1 MEELSDGAIVWV
13 KLSNC
18 WWPGEVIGDEKLSDD
33 FLSSLR
39 KKPLAVVKFFDE
51 DAYEYVKNPNFIFKY
66 NCPRKTEFLRKGL
79 EQYRAKNKHME
90 KFPADVMHA
99 ERMTGGDP
107 NIVNSTDFLPQKK
120 ERYSGLFQD
129 SAKGK
134 DKKNKSLTPSK
145 AMAISV
151 VSDVGRKTMHEIRI
165 LAQPSAASKPATSG
179 SDGAVEKLI
188 SPSSQTYHCH
198 KCGFSSS
205 RQNVIVIH
213 TKNCRATGAAV
224 VSTPSSTTSGAK
236 DKGKTDAKLKKEL
249 LADWSEDEQDDDM
262 DTTVGETKNTQDNS
276 EEKKIV
282 AKESSSSMSPQ
293 KDADNGE
300 ESAKMK
306 QRDEKESNSDALEV
320 AQSKANTF
328 GSGPDTKMLPSDEE
342 SSTAKDSDKEITSD
356 SPLTTSSV
364 SSTTTAPPLV
374 SPCTTIKYRNIPKK
388 QKREFIEVTN
398 DDASSVH
405 GPVHDKAPSREDST
419 ASSSSTTGSS
429 DTLGNGI
436 TTLFMGTGAT
446 DRPISAKQL
455 ILNRATR
462 CSSKSLSGDETLKAD
477 DGKLDSDKNDR
488 CESQQNR
495 EAIKQTESI
504 ANEQVSCFDF
514 KDDDEHEKSP
524 QSSQF
529 SSAAHRRSGSLADRK
544 SAAKEAPQED
554 FTVSQKRRS
563 SGRKKSVTEGA
574 LASTEKEQQNSNE
587 ATVAINVRTNWK
599 ENSDSGADRDAQLSE
614 AIDFLLE
621 ETDVPK
627 LPDDLKQVVAAVSEK
642 IDCNRTLPPKERG
655 KRIFKTRNKSS
666 LAATTDTKDSAEESG
681 VAKSVEVESNK
692 NQGNEQ
698 QEKMDHE
705 RSPDEAIPKTV
716 DVSVDSESTVAHSV
730 VDKKAR
736 ASGTKF
742 ENSDFAAF
750 KAKRTKY
757 SREEDYQNPSVT
769 SSEQGTEAVE
779 EPAPALLEHDEKPSV
794 INPKSEIQQTPPI
807 PGSSPNAKG
816 RRGKQKKPTP
826 ITTPLPVVAMVES
839 VEVKATT
846 DLAVEGNE
854 TAKMD
859 VENEASTKEVE
870 TNQEE
875 NVAKKLQRKSSDN
888 LLPDSSGNEPS
899 QSRRR
904 TKIKHQRDVEV
915 RVPPIEAE
923 SSRRSKRYRKE
934 TASDSSHTRKSRV
947 PSNIEECVVGNAI
960 VAKET
965 ENTTTAV
972 VADVRQAEDESMKQP
987 ESSSVSVDDEVLVEK
1002 DVKANNKQEKPSL
1015 DSGKSLKRK
1024 QDARA
1029 TAEFTGKME
1038 QSLASDGKAQEYAKP
1053 TDEGALRAELGKDR
1067 KLKPNRHTIGSSGA
1081 VVSSS
1086 PVVMGT
1092 KPTPT
1097 DLQVAEALIHLPEA
1111 AAAAAAAATATLAVL
1126 PVVSKVKEPET
1137 ELGTEKLSPSL
1148 TQEDDDLTVSSSPSV
1163 TQSLPPSAVVI
1174 GAAQSSSRSG
1184 AGSIAMRS
1192 INPRKRHL
1200 QSMLLTEDAAGEQ
1213 KRAATCH
1220 KTAHVESTSVTN
1232 EPVSSPVVSGGTE
1245 EQKQQQ
1251 QQKKNTP
1258 ILEKKKKESA
1268 GESEPLPFAVPVD
1281 EDKFDID
1288 SMPIVMGDN
1297 GLLVDNVVV
1306 NEHTP
1311 GSTPK
1316 TTIATSTRVIKNV
1329 NGSGMST
1336 VDKHQEPSVSSGP
1349 VVTTMKGGVAAKEQI
1364 VITSKGTV
1372 LTTSSSAVAVKSKL
1386 QPASKSDV
1394 KVTSAITLG
1403 TTGVRVSAT
1412 ASALSATTSR
1422 RTQAEQT
1429 APSSSSNGSHKVPVA
1444 DEEQLAKEKS
1454 AIALAAVP
1462 SFSVASSVAPKKMIT
1477 KKLLGDSSGTLAP
1490 ASSSIVIATNVAD
1503 RRYSG
1508 DEPSSSV
1515 SSSSST
1521 VDSSKKGHRVMKITP
1536 QKLQQFSRLGYVE
1549 DKGKRKV
1556 MTASGMRQ
1564 FKREQ
1569 LLQQQQ
1575 QQHKLQPTPNNAL
1588 PTQSK
1593 PASTADAKKKSKHT
1607 TTKTIGS
1614 STGMV
1619 LASSSSSRSAV
1630 FGLAEAVSSGN
1641 VVVAAA
1647 ADSSVQELQ
1656 GGTTVSLAKQL
1667 VVTDADGERNAMI
1680 IETILPAATIK
1691 STVVAPEKVIGTVPF
1706 ESSDGAQLLE
1716 GSPSSSTSAAS
1727 EVILGGAVD
1736 SAIPSIGVVEPSS
1749 SSSTA
1754 ASTAAGEQESQYI
1767 AVNAEHFGGPPNLFY
1782 LCSVRDEGLV
1792 PVNNQLLYLDASN
1805 QLVALAAGQQHSG
1818 SGPTAEDIINQ
1829 AEVIIPTG
1837 SNGADLSGPTVAL
1850 ASATGETGAAAVN
1863 VVAAG
1868 GSDVGAVV
1876 ETGSS
1881 DGTQQ
1886 SFLLNTQDGQ
1896 QIILDQQSLMAL
1908 AASGDTPHLLTA
1920 DGQQILLQEATQ
1932 EWLTAFAVGQQH
1944 QPQSAGS
1951 TLSALVTPEGT
1962 QIILAPDCI
1971 ELQEP
1976 TALLPTEV
1984 IQVHPSTTIETN
1996 AILTKPPIMST
2007 VEVPSKNSIDPSVS
2021 GSTGA
2026 DQRLGRKSAPSSVPG
2041 AAGHRAAASGTV
2053 GKQSPPG
2060 ASILVATAGTSATT
2074 NLDET
2079 TLAAV
2084 IGVPCK
2090 PTNVPTSLELPITV
2104 TNPAIAKTTTT
2115 SSRLNPVLF
2124 PVGGSATATVP
2135 SDLALPPA
2143 TTVVLLAGPMAAAA
2157 AGTAADRAPT
2167 LSSPAASSPMHPDPT
2182 GESITVGAILPQCG
2196 AMTQEEINRDKTET
2210 VENLDSDDDIQIPNT
2225 PDSQLDSG
2233 RQIAYDSSDSRD
2245 YDDDE
2250 VPANTP
2256 NDDSGQ
2262 RRRNHYEARRIPGD
2276 GNVLMMVDVD
2286 DDDDEGSNGSEI
2298 IPLQPNVV
2306 VLDGS
2311 LLNQNLGDEVDD
2323 GDDDDGIEDDTDG
2336 DGDLED
2342 LPHQPTVRT
2351 VHCVPTSGRNG
2362 AHGASNNDSGIDTT
2376 MAGTAVAA
2384 SASANNAAPHNG
2396 ARRTVV
2402 ER

>member
-120 ERYSGLFQD
+120 ERYSGMFQD
-129 SAKGK
+129 SAKAK

-145 AMAISV
+145 AMAIPV
-151 VSDVGRKTMHEIRI
+151 VSSVGRKTMHEIRI

-179 SDGAVEKLI
+179 SDGAVEKVT

-198 KCGFSSS
+198 KCGFSSN

-224 VSTPSSTTSGAK
+224 VSSAPSTPSGATGLAK
-236 DKGKTDAKLKKEL
+236 AKEADDSPKPVSDATILSADKGKTDAKLKKEL

-262 DTTVGETKNTQDNS
+262 DTAVDEAKNTQENS
-276 EEKKIV
+276 EKKKNI

-293 KDADNGE
+293 KETDNDE
-300 ESAKMK
+300 ESAKMEQK
-306 QRDEKESNSDALEV
+306 
-320 AQSKANTF
+320 
-328 GSGPDTKMLPSDEE
+328 PSDEE
-342 SSTAKDSDKEITSD
+342 SSTAKDSDKETTSD

-398 DDASSVH
+398 DDAASVH
-405 GPVHDKAPSREDST
+405 GPVQDKAPSREDST

-477 DGKLDSDKNDR
+477 DGKLDSGKNDR
-488 CESQQNR
+488 GESQQNR

-504 ANEQVSCFDF
+504 ANEEVSCFDF

-554 FTVSQKRRS
+554 CTGAQKRRS
-563 SGRKKSVTEGA
+563 SGRKKSVIEGA
-574 LASTEKEQQNSNE
+574 LAEKEQQNSNE
-587 ATVAINVRTNWK
+587 ATVATDVRSNRK
-599 ENSDSGADRDAQLSE
+599 ENSDSGPDRDAQLSK
-614 AIDFLLE
+614 AIDFLLD

-666 LAATTDTKDSAEESG
+666 LAATTDSKESAEEPG
-681 VAKSVEVESNK
+681 VAKSVEAESNQS
-692 NQGNEQ
+692 QGVEQ

-705 RSPDEAIPKTV
+705 QSPDEAIPKPA
-716 DVSVDSESTVAHSV
+716 DVPVVSEPTAANSG
-730 VDKKAR
+730 VDKKAG

-742 ENSDFAAF
+742 ENSDFAAI

-779 EPAPALLEHDEKPSV
+779 EPEPALLERDEKPSV
-794 INPKSEIQQTPPI
+794 INPKSEVQQTPPT

-826 ITTPLPVVAMVES
+826 ITTPPPAVAMVES
-839 VEVKATT
+839 VEMKATK
-846 DLAVEGNE
+846 AVASGNE

-870 TNQEE
+870 TDHQE
-875 NVAKKLQRKSSDN
+875 NVAKKVQRKSSEN
-888 LLPDSSGNEPS
+888 LLPDSSGSEPL

-904 TKIKHQRDVEV
+904 TKMKHQRDVEE
-915 RVPPIEAE
+915 RVHPIEAE
-923 SSRRSKRYRKE
+923 SSRRSKRNRKE
-934 TASDSSHTRKSRV
+934 TASDSAPHTISKSRV
-947 PSNIEECVVGNAI
+947 PSNIEECVVGNAV

-965 ENTTTAV
+965 ENITTAV
-972 VADVRQAEDESMKQP
+972 APAARQAEDEGMKQP
-987 ESSSVSVDDEVLVEK
+987 ESFSVAVDDEVLVEK
-1002 DVKANNKQEKPSL
+1002 DVKANTKQEKPPP

-1024 QDARA
+1024 QNARA
-1029 TAEFTGKME
+1029 TAEFTAKME
-1038 QSLASDGKAQEYAKP
+1038 RSLAVDGKPQEYAKP
-1053 TDEGALRAELGKDR
+1053 TNEGSLKAELGKDR
-1067 KLKPNRHTIGSSGA
+1067 KLKPNRHTVGSSGA
-1081 VVSSS
+1081 VVSST

-1111 AAAAAAAATATLAVL
+1111 AVAAAATATSTLAIL
-1126 PVVSKVKEPET
+1126 PVVSKVKEPDT
-1137 ELGTEKLSPSL
+1137 GASTEKLAPSL
-1148 TQEDDDLTVSSSPSV
+1148 TKDDDDLAVSSPSV
-1163 TQSLPPSAVVI
+1163 TQSLQPSAVVI
-1174 GAAQSSSRSG
+1174 GAAQSSSRS
-1184 AGSIAMRS
+1184 GSIAMRS

-1200 QSMLLTEDAAGEQ
+1200 QSMLLTEDATGEQ
-1213 KRAATCH
+1213 KRAATGH
-1220 KTAHVESTSVTN
+1220 KTAHVESTSVTT
-1232 EPVSSPVVSGGTE
+1232 EPASSPVVSGGTE
-1245 EQKQQQ
+1245 KQQQ

-1258 ILEKKKKESA
+1258 IPERKKKESA
-1268 GESEPLPFAVPVD
+1268 GESEPLPPDVVAVD

-1297 GLLVDNVVV
+1297 GLLVDDVAA
-1306 NEHTP
+1306 NEQT
-1311 GSTPK
+1311 
-1316 TTIATSTRVIKNV
+1316 AVIKNV
-1329 NGSGMST
+1329 NGSGMTT

-1372 LTTSSSAVAVKSKL
+1372 LTTSSPAVAVKSKL
-1386 QPASKSDV
+1386 QPATKSDV

-1412 ASALSATTSR
+1412 AGALSATTSR
-1422 RTQAEQT
+1422 RAQAEQT
-1429 APSSSSNGSHKVPVA
+1429 APSSSSNGSPKVPVA
-1444 DEEQLAKEKS
+1444 DGEQTAKEK
-1454 AIALAAVP
+1454 AATALAAVP
-1462 SFSVASSVAPKKMIT
+1462 SFSVASSAAPKKMIA
-1477 KKLLGDSSGTLAP
+1477 KKLLGDPAGTMAP

-1521 VDSSKKGHRVMKITP
+1521 EQQHTPTVIDVGGGGGNGSSDSSKKGHRVMKITP

-1575 QQHKLQPTPNNAL
+1575 QQHKLQPTTDNAL

-1593 PASTADAKKKSKHT
+1593 QASTADARKKPKHT
-1607 TTKTIGS
+1607 TTKPIGS
-1614 STGMV
+1614 GSGVV
-1619 LASSSSSRSAV
+1619 LASSSSSRSAS

-1667 VVTDADGERNAMI
+1667 VVTDGDGERNAMI
-1680 IETILPAATIK
+1680 IHETILPAATIK
-1691 STVVAPEKVIGTVPF
+1691 STVGAPEKVPF

-1727 EVILGGAVD
+1727 EVILGGAVE
-1736 SAIPSIGVVEPSS
+1736 SAIPSIGVVEP

-1792 PVNNQLLYLDASN
+1792 PVNNELLYLDASN

-1837 SNGADLSGPTVAL
+1837 GNGADLPTVAL
-1850 ASATGETGAAAVN
+1850 ASATGDAGTAGVN

-1876 ETGSS
+1876 ETGST

-1908 AASGDTPHLLTA
+1908 AAGGDTPHLLTA

-1932 EWLTAFAVGQQH
+1932 EWLAALAVGQQH
-1944 QPQSAGS
+1944 QQQSAA
-1951 TLSALVTPEGT
+1951 LSALVTPQGT

-1971 ELQEP
+1971 ELQEQ

-1984 IQVHPSTTIETN
+1984 IQVHPSSTIETN

-2007 VEVPSKNSIDPSVS
+2007 VEVPSKNGIDPSAS
-2021 GSTGA
+2021 GSTGV
-2026 DQRLGRKSAPSSVPG
+2026 DQRLGRKSAPSCVPG
-2041 AAGHRAAASGTV
+2041 AAGCRAAGTV

-2060 ASILVATAGTSATT
+2060 ASILVPPAGTSVTT

-2104 TNPAIAKTTTT
+2104 TNPVIAKTTTT

-2124 PVGGSATATVP
+2124 PVGGSTTATVP

-2143 TTVVLLAGPMAAAA
+2143 TTVVLLAGPMSA

-2167 LSSPAASSPMHPDPT
+2167 LSSPAASSPMHPDPSA
-2182 GESITVGAILPQCG
+2182 ESITEGAILPQRG
-2196 AMTQEEINRDKTET
+2196 ATTQEDPDP
-2210 VENLDSDDDIQIPNT
+2210 DSDDDIQIPNT

-2233 RQIAYDSSDSRD
+2233 RQIAYESSDC
-2245 YDDDE
+2245 DDDE

-2262 RRRNHYEARRIPGD
+2262 QRRNHYEARMMPSH
-2276 GNVLMMVDVD
+2276 GNNLMVVDDD

-2323 GDDDDGIEDDTDG
+2323 GDDDDDDDDGIEDDTDG

-2342 LPHQPTVRT
+2342 LQQQPTVRT

-2376 MAGTAVAA
+2376 MAATATAA
-2384 SASANNAAPHNG
+2384 SAAANNATPPNG